1 MAAWGTDDM
10 SAALPVVETSI
21 GEAPAAAPAPF
32 IVPTAKLSGQTPQE
46 YGWVSKTVYNYE
58 TYLKSPKELADTQ
71 ATAIATEEVE
81 DAVGGVRA
89 GDWANNAAIYTWD
102 DEYGDVGPAFPELE
116 RQLFGSEYHVKTGVA
131 FEK

>member
-1 MAAWGTDDM
+1 MATWGTDDL

-21 GEAPAAAPAPF
+21 DEAPAAAPVPF
-32 IVPTAKLSGQTPQE
+32 VVPSAKLSGKTPQE
-46 YGWVSKTVYNYE
+46 YGWVDKTQYDYQA
-58 TYLKSPKELADTQ
+58 YLKPSKELADHL
-71 ATAIATEEVE
+71 AIAVATEEVD

-89 GDWANNAAIYTWD
+89 GDWANNAAIYTWN
-102 DEYGDVGPAFPELE
+102 EEFGDVGPAFPELE